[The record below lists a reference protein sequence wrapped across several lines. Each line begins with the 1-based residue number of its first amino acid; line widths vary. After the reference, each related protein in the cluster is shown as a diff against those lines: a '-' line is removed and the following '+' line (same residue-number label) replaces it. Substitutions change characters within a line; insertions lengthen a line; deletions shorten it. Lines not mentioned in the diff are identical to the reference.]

1 MLNRRAREDLRVANQ
16 RINTILA
23 DYGDV
28 VPRREY
34 EVLESSYK
42 VWKQLQYTSDTY
54 THCDV
59 IGNMQTL
66 EEEVESLKKDH
77 TNLMQEHK

>member
-1 MLNRRAREDLRVANQ
+1 MVLYECFCFCRRAREDLRVANQ

-34 EVLESSYK
+34 EMLETSFKVLNYK
-42 VWKQLQYTSDTY
+42 GNIYKDLPLSNIIQSMYTNNN
-54 THCDV
+54 C
-59 IGNMQTL
+59 
-66 EEEVESLKKDH
+66 
-77 TNLMQEHK
+77 

>member
-1 MLNRRAREDLRVANQ
+1 MIQLCSRAREDLRVANQ

-34 EVLESSYK
+34 EMLEDSYK
-42 VWKQLQYTSDTY
+42 VYYIL
-54 THCDV
+54 THYHINCYYF
-59 IGNMQTL
+59 
-66 EEEVESLKKDH
+66 
-77 TNLMQEHK
+77 